1 MRTLG
6 ISALVLAVVVSWE
19 PPRYAAT
26 QASDEVER
34 IQKSIEVLRDLTT
47 APDTGIP
54 QYLLERAEGIVV
66 IPNLIKGGFV
76 VGAKHGT
83 GVVSMRD
90 RSRNTWSEP
99 AFIHMTG
106 GTIGWQIGVQ
116 STDLV
121 LLVMNRKGV
130 DDLLSDKFTLG
141 GSLSVAAGPVG
152 RSGEAATDAKVSSQ
166 ILAYSRSKGLFAG
179 ATLEGSAIHADD
191 SGNEAFY
198 GRKTSLR
205 SIVNASEPLAKY
217 PEPAG
222 RWINTLKSL
231 TGNK

>member
-6 ISALVLAVVVSWE
+6 IPALVLAVVVTWE
-19 PPRYAAT
+19 PPRYAAA
-26 QASDEVER
+26 QASDEIER
-34 IQKSIEVLRDLTT
+34 IDKSITVLRDLTST
-47 APDTGIP
+47 PDNGIP

-66 IPNLIKGGFV
+66 IPNLVKGGFV

-83 GVVSMRD
+83 GLVSVRE
-90 RSRNTWSEP
+90 RNRNTWSEP

-152 RSGEAATDAKVSSQ
+152 RSGDAATDAKVSSQ

-179 ATLEGSAIHADD
+179 ATLDGSAIHADD

-198 GRKTSLR
+198 GRKNSLR
-205 SIVNASEPLAKY
+205 SIVNATEPLSKY
-217 PEPAG
+217 PAVAG
-222 RWINTLKSL
+222 RWINTLKSV

>member
-6 ISALVLAVVVSWE
+6 IPALVLAVVMTWE
-19 PPRYAAT
+19 PPRYAAP

-34 IQKSIEVLRDLTT
+34 IDKSIAVLRDLTS
-47 APDTGIP
+47 APDNGIP
-54 QYLLERAEGIVV
+54 QYLLERAEGIIV
-66 IPNLIKGGFV
+66 IPNLVKGGFV

-83 GVVSMRD
+83 GVFSARD
-90 RSRNTWSEP
+90 RSRSTWSEP
-99 AFIHMTG
+99 AFVHMSG
-106 GTIGWQIGVQ
+106 GSIGWQIGVE

-121 LLVMNRKGV
+121 LLVMNRAGV
-130 DDLLSDKFTLG
+130 EDLLKDKFTLG
-141 GSLSVAAGPVG
+141 GALSVAAGPVG
-152 RSGEAATDAKVSSQ
+152 RSGDAATDAKVSAQ

-191 SGNEAFY
+191 SGNQAFY

-205 SIVNASEPLAKY
+205 NIVMAQEPLSKSPAV
-217 PEPAG
+217 AG